1 MAEVLFVL
9 SVYARIC
16 MYVYMALQKTCER
29 QSTLCCILSSDG
41 AIVYIVFM
49 YVCRWVYMLL

>member
-1 MAEVLFVL
+1 MVEVLFAL

-16 MYVYMALQKTCER
+16 MYVYMVLQKTCER
-29 QSTLCCILSSDG
+29 QSTLWYILSSDG
-41 AIVYIVFM
+41 AIVYIVCM